1 MAGRNDHVD
10 LLGRQLERS
19 LDRVERRGTLRIKLI
34 ETDPDTSS
42 AEKLLIKV
50 QEFIV
55 HRMPEEA
62 ADRVALRE
70 WAEAELTKLEERA
83 PGGGVTKIGTA
94 PIAKTGRRMSMLRT
108 VMREIEVF
116 DAPAGAGHAA

>member
-1 MAGRNDHVD
+1 MSD
-10 LLGRQLERS
+10 LDLCKTCLEGI
-19 LDRVERRGTLRIKLI
+19 VEH
-34 ETDPDTSS
+34 TSS
-42 AEKLLIKV
+42 PEKLLIKV

>member
-1 MAGRNDHVD
+1 MSD
-10 LLGRQLERS
+10 LDLCKTRLEGI
-19 LDRVERRGTLRIKLI
+19 VEH
-34 ETDPDTSS
+34 TSS

-83 PGGGVTKIGTA
+83 PSGGVTKIGTA

-116 DAPAGAGHAA
+116 DAPAGAG

>member
-1 MAGRNDHVD
+1 MSD
-10 LLGRQLERS
+10 LDLCKTRLEGI
-19 LDRVERRGTLRIKLI
+19 VEH
-34 ETDPDTSS
+34 TSS

-62 ADRVALRE
+62 ADHVALRE

-94 PIAKTGRRMSMLRT
+94 PTAR
-108 VMREIEVF
+108 
-116 DAPAGAGHAA
+116 PAAIGATRYRNRA

>member
-1 MAGRNDHVD
+1 VSLKAFAGWIPVRKHDPTPSSSRRTGAIAH
-10 LLGRQLERS
+10 RS
-19 LDRVERRGTLRIKLI
+19 YCHLSFTKQA
-34 ETDPDTSS
+34 S

-83 PGGGVTKIGTA
+83 PGGWVNL
-94 PIAKTGRRMSMLRT
+94 GRHIPCLIFLRACNQCAT
-108 VMREIEVF
+108 NAV
-116 DAPAGAGHAA
+116 GAI

>member
-1 MAGRNDHVD
+1 MSD
-10 LLGRQLERS
+10 LDLCKTRLEGI
-19 LDRVERRGTLRIKLI
+19 VEH
-34 ETDPDTSS
+34 TSS

-94 PIAKTGRRMSMLRT
+94 PEGRIRIGGDDQRSECRSN
-108 VMREIEVF
+108 
-116 DAPAGAGHAA
+116 P